1 MCNICKDVLVF
12 EPKLLFNDVVCMQID
27 RVSLK
32 IPNDFYKYMESPD
45 YLECCPPLRM
55 LSWKPGD
62 SRRKVTALAR
72 AAGAGGKVLI
82 SRC

>member
-1 MCNICKDVLVF
+1 MFYVLVF
-12 EPKLLFNDVVCMQID
+12 EPKLLFNDEVFIQID

-32 IPNDFYKYMESPD
+32 IPNEPPD